1 MNHVAW
7 YENTE
12 RLSRC
17 VCILTNPKGQGFM
30 VCQGIKADDFKDKVL
45 KYSLLYNETLV
56 GLIVERSLPLSPS
69 YCSHTYLTFC
79 LALHLMSLHV
89 V

>member
-1 MNHVAW
+1 MNQVAW

-30 VCQGIKADDFKDKVL
+30 VYQGIKADFKDEVL
-45 KYSLLYNETLV
+45 K
-56 GLIVERSLPLSPS
+56 
-69 YCSHTYLTFC
+69 
-79 LALHLMSLHV
+79 
-89 V
+89 

>member
-30 VCQGIKADDFKDKVL
+30 VYQGIKADFKDEVL
-45 KYSLLYNETLV
+45 KYSLLHNETLV
-56 GLIVERSLPLSPS
+56 GLIERSLPLGPS
-69 YCSHTYLTFC
+69 YCSHTYLALC
-79 LALHLMSLHV
+79 LALRLMSLHV